1 MLLQESSM
9 TKLWLQALRLQH
21 WLKNFFVF
29 APFLVGPKFGL
40 NEYLLKSLSG
50 VFLFGLMSSAVYVFN
65 DIVDINSDREHPEK
79 RFRPIASGKIS
90 VPTAICMSVVLSSIP
105 LILAFFLNVNFF
117 LALVAYAANNLLYSF
132 YFKNKTVL
140 DIMSIAFGF
149 VIRTYAG
156 GFVIGIDIT
165 NWMIVCIFCL
175 SLFLGFG
182 KRRSEIEAL
191 GHEARNVRKV
201 HESYTIQKL
210 NLLLGVSASITIV
223 VYMLYSMAP
232 ETRAIHGTDN
242 LVFTTPFV
250 IYCIYRYLLKVQE
263 KKRGEGPVEIIL
275 RDKGFLLAGCLWII
289 SFVFLV
295 HS

>member
-1 MLLQESSM
+1 MI
-9 TKLWLQALRLQH
+9 KLSLQALRLKH

-29 APFLVGPKFGL
+29 APFLVGPQFGL
-40 NEYLLKSLSG
+40 NEYLFKSLSG
-50 VFLFGLMSSAVYVFN
+50 VFLFGLMSSAVYLFN
-65 DIVDINSDREHPEK
+65 DIVDIKSDREHPEK

-90 VPTAICMSVVLSSIP
+90 VPTAMCMSVFLFSIP

-140 DIMSIAFGF
+140 DVMSIAFGF

-165 NWMIVCIFCL
+165 NWMIACVFCL

-232 ETRAIHGTDN
+232 ETMAIHGTDK

-250 IYCIYRYLLKVQE
+250 IYCLYRYLLKVQE
-263 KKRGEGPVEIIL
+263 KNRGGGPVEIIL